1 MTRAPLDLLDG
12 GLVTHAA
19 EMGAH
24 LQTRLRTVMERRP
37 LIGDLRGL
45 GLMTAV
51 DFVTDRE
58 TRRPDPAVRNTV
70 IEQAFHRGV

>member
-24 LQTRLRTVMERRP
+24 LQTRLRTVMEHRP
-37 LIGDLRGL
+37 VIGDLRGL

-51 DFVTDRE
+51 TS
-58 TRRPDPAVRNTV
+58 
-70 IEQAFHRGV
+70 